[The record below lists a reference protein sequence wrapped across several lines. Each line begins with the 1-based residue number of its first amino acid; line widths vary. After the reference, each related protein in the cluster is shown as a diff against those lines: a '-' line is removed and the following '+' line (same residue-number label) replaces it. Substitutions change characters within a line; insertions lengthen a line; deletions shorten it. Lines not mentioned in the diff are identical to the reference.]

1 MRGILIL
8 NSAERHEARYQ
19 RRRAAR
25 LAKRAE
31 AAAEAGSFEK
41 VFTLDHLYAAY
52 RASIRGVGWKASTQR
67 YKASAL
73 ANIERT
79 RRELL
84 AGTFKSHGFY
94 EFDIVERGKPRHIR
108 SVHIA
113 ERVVQRCLC
122 DYCLVP
128 MLSRSFIYD
137 NGASLKGK
145 GYDFAV
151 RRVTQFLAKHYRR
164 HGREGYALVFDF
176 SKYFDTAQHAPVF
189 RAIESSGIDERL
201 VSLSEYFIKCF
212 GDEGLGLGSQVS
224 QIAAIALP
232 NRIDHYIK
240 DTLGVEFYE
249 RYMDDGVII
258 HHSKEKLRECLAAL
272 RRLCAEH
279 GIRLNEKKT
288 QIVKL
293 TRGFTFLKVRYR
305 LGSTGAVIR
314 RPSYKSAQLMKRKLK
329 IFRRWVD
336 SGRMPAE
343 AVATSFVS
351 WNGHMKRFRAYYI
364 VRAVRQRYR
373 ELFED
378 LGGQSMEYVVHTR
391 FKGKGIGGYFNL
403 PYGTVCTEAGGF
415 IHAPD
420 GRGICAVT
428 SENGWEHFRPNTEEG
443 RRRQLML
450 NLLYD
455 YYTPHGHT
463 PARGNAAEDFA
474 AEKWPDS
481 NNLYWKNLLRTM
493 PTDKLTQFY
502 AERLGEPKF

>member
-1 MRGILIL
+1 
-8 NSAERHEARYQ
+8 
-19 RRRAAR
+19 
-25 LAKRAE
+25 
-31 AAAEAGSFEK
+31 
-41 VFTLDHLYAAY
+41 
-52 RASIRGVGWKASTQR
+52 
-67 YKASAL
+67 
-73 ANIERT
+73 
-79 RRELL
+79 
-84 AGTFKSHGFY
+84 
-94 EFDIVERGKPRHIR
+94 
-108 SVHIA
+108 
-113 ERVVQRCLC
+113 
-122 DYCLVP
+122 

-279 GIRLNEKKT
+279 GIRLNEKKA

-403 PYGTVCTEAGGF
+403 PYGTVCTEAGASSTPRTVAVY
-415 IHAPD
+415 APPRVKTAGSTS
-420 GRGICAVT
+420 GRTQKKAAAGSLCLICFTITTPRTAI
-428 SENGWEHFRPNTEEG
+428 RPRAATPPRTLPRRSG
-443 RRRQLML
+443 RTPTICTGRTYCAPCRRI
-450 NLLYD
+450 
-455 YYTPHGHT
+455 
-463 PARGNAAEDFA
+463 
-474 AEKWPDS
+474 S
-481 NNLYWKNLLRTM
+481 
-493 PTDKLTQFY
+493 
-502 AERLGEPKF
+502 